1 MLKRA
6 FIIAEVLERE
16 LKISK
21 IKLKIYERKVKEF
34 ESKYKMDSSEFLKK
48 FESGQLGDDE
58 DFFVWWGYLKAL
70 RTLKERIAILE
81 SELQRLQ

>member
-1 MLKRA
+1 
-6 FIIAEVLERE
+6 
-16 LKISK
+16 
-21 IKLKIYERKVKEF
+21 
-34 ESKYKMDSSEFLKK
+34 MDSSEFLKK

-70 RTLKERIAILE
+70 RTLKERIAVLE

>member
-21 IKLKIYERKVKEF
+21 IKLKIYERKEKEF